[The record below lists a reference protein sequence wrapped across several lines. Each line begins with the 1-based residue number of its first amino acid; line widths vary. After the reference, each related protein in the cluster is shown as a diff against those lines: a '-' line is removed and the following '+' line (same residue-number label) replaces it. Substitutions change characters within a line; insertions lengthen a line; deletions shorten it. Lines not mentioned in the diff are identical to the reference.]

1 MKPTDV
7 INHYETQQ
15 LAASAL
21 GIAQA
26 SIAKWLK
33 NGVVPHLRQ
42 LQLEA
47 LTGGALKADKGILP
61 RKSSKGMRVAAQSKV
76 IV

>member
-7 INHYETQQ
+7 LTHYKTQQ

-33 NGVVPHLRQ
+33 NGVVPDLRQ
-42 LQLEA
+42 LQLER
-47 LTGGALKADKGILP
+47 LTGGALKAEAGILP
-61 RKSSKGMRVAAQSKV
+61 RRTTKSRSKAAKIKAV
-76 IV
+76 I